1 MLETICETMVEA
13 YRRNWITSR
22 DGNVSIRH
30 HDRDH
35 FYITPSGVR
44 KQTLQPDQFKRIG
57 ITTGI
62 NSGVGQGIYWHLWR
76 ELEYTDISSSLKP
89 SGEIPL
95 HFGLQKEMGKHKN
108 DVRVVMHFHPTYCV
122 AAMHAGIDLSSMVKD
137 FPELS
142 RYTKVAP
149 NVGDVPPISQ
159 ELADQCFEKLEL
171 DSQGNIQ
178 YDIVGI
184 KGHGVVAIDTSPWRA
199 FEHIERLEHICQIV
213 LASRQIQ
220 QSKSVDSIACVDAS
234 RSSSKIKAE
243 DFGVPPEFAE
253 RAENY
258 AQWSIAKAKEFYVKL
273 ASTGIDPRPATD
285 PEKYLPGARAAAE
298 AVAKGIAACIR
309 ESKLT

>member
-1 MLETICETMVEA
+1 MLETICDTLVEA

-44 KQTLQPDQFKRIG
+44 KQTLQPDQFKKIQ
-57 ITTGI
+57 IVKWDTGI
-62 NSGVGQGIYWHLWR
+62 DNVLAYNWKEAS
-76 ELEYTDISSSLKP
+76 YTDISANLKP

-95 HFGLQKEMGKHKN
+95 HFGLQKNMGQHSD
-108 DVRVVMHFHPTYCV
+108 DVRVVVHLHPTYCV
-122 AAMHAGIDLSSMVKD
+122 AAMHAGIDLSTIVND

-159 ELADQCFEKLEL
+159 ELADRCHENLQL
-171 DSQGNIQ
+171 DNYGNIS

-213 LASRQIQ
+213 LAS
-220 QSKSVDSIACVDAS
+220 
-234 RSSSKIKAE
+234 
-243 DFGVPPEFAE
+243 G
-253 RAENY
+253 
-258 AQWSIAKAKEFYVKL
+258 
-273 ASTGIDPRPATD
+273 
-285 PEKYLPGARAAAE
+285 KY
-298 AVAKGIAACIR
+298 
-309 ESKLT
+309 